1 MSTTIIDNISAIQI
15 QSPVDIIIHQIR
27 NLIVSGQLKPGDRL
41 PSERIL
47 SERFQ
52 TGRSYVREAIL
63 KLQFYGLLKTSP
75 QSGTYVAGLGINII
89 DSMIGDLIKFNQ
101 DDFYALIEA
110 RYHLELSTVQLAAL
124 RRTDDDLK
132 TLKNTMLSYEIK
144 TQNNESSIEEDMLF
158 HTKIAQA
165 SQNKMLSSMILH
177 LIPDLVKNITEKKV
191 CGENRVFNAIDEHRA
206 IYEAIEKQDT
216 DLAEEAMKTHLN
228 EIWELSQRELKKRQ
242 LI

>member
-1 MSTTIIDNISAIQI
+1 MSTIIENISAIQI

-52 TGRSYVREAIL
+52 TGRSHVREAIL

-75 QSGTYVAGLGINII
+75 QSGTYVAGLSINII
-89 DSMIGDLIKFNQ
+89 DSMIGDLINFSQ

-110 RYHLELSTVQLAAL
+110 RYHLELNAVQLAAQ
-124 RRTDDDLK
+124 RRSEEDLHI
-132 TLKNTMLSYEIK
+132 LKETMLTFEIK
-144 TQNNESSIEEDMLF
+144 TNNNQSSVEEDMLF

-165 SQNKMLSSMILH
+165 SQNSVLSSMILH

-191 CGENRVFNAIDEHRA
+191 CGENQVFDAIDQHRA
-206 IYEAIEKQDT
+206 IYEAIEKQDVH
-216 DLAEEAMKTHLN
+216 LAEEAMKTHLN
-228 EIWELSQRELKKRQ
+228 AIWELSQREIKKRQ
-242 LI
+242 IV

>member
-63 KLQFYGLLKTSP
+63 KLQFYGLLKTNP
-75 QSGTYVAGLGINII
+75 QSGTYVAGLSINII
-89 DSMIGDLIKFNQ
+89 DSMIGDLINFSK

-110 RYHLELSTVQLAAL
+110 RYHLELNAVQLAAQ
-124 RRTDDDLK
+124 RRSEEDLK
-132 TLKNTMLSYEIK
+132 ILKDTMLTFEIK
-144 TQNNESSIEEDMLF
+144 TNNNQSSVEEDMLF

-165 SQNKMLSSMILH
+165 SQNTVLSSMLLH
-177 LIPDLVKNITEKKV
+177 LIPDLVKHITEKKV
-191 CGENRVFNAIDEHRA
+191 CGENQVFDAIDQHRA
-206 IYEAIEKQDT
+206 IYEAIEKQDAN
-216 DLAEEAMKTHLN
+216 LAEEAMKIHLN
-228 EIWELSQRELKKRQ
+228 AIWELSQRELKNRQ
-242 LI
+242 II